1 MNTDDSILIVEI
13 NETNYIFVAGF
24 LNEDNNFQISEKTIV
39 NSYGFSKNKF
49 TNLDLVKQTV
59 KKNIEIIENKLNCIF
74 KEVTIIIDNF
84 YFQKEHKTEYD
95 LTITSK
101 KEKNIISK
109 DSKGDPAIFELVI
122 NVKYSVKKDN
132 KILIENELNE
142 KNTYNNIA
150 DKFELKNYENNIIN
164 NLSSR
169 MSGIIMSSIRN
180 KNQ

>member
-1 MNTDDSILIVEI
+1 MNKIL
-13 NETNYIFVAGF
+13 NYIF
-24 LNEDNNFQISEKTIV
+24 L
-39 NSYGFSKNKF
+39 FSLF
-49 TNLDLVKQTV
+49 ALLGCAYEPVLS
-59 KKNIEIIENKLNCIF
+59 KKNYQFSINI
-74 KEVTIIIDNF
+74 KEQSGDEQINSIIIDNF

-150 DKFELKNYENNIIN
+150 DKFELKNYENIIIN

>member
-1 MNTDDSILIVEI
+1 MNKIL
-13 NETNYIFVAGF
+13 NYIVVFF
-24 LNEDNNFQISEKTIV
+24 LFALVSCDYKPILNYKNYQFSLNVDKISGDEKI
-39 NSYGFSKNKF
+39 NSIIINKF
-49 TNLDLVKQTV
+49 NNLKGNEKQYYI
-59 KKNIEIIENKLNCIF
+59 NLS
-74 KEVTIIIDNF
+74 
-84 YFQKEHKTEYD
+84 
-95 LTITSK
+95 SK

>member
-1 MNTDDSILIVEI
+1 MNKILK
-13 NETNYIFVAGF
+13 YIF
-24 LNEDNNFQISEKTIV
+24 L
-39 NSYGFSKNKF
+39 FSLF
-49 TNLDLVKQTV
+49 ALLGCAYEPVLS
-59 KKNIEIIENKLNCIF
+59 KKNYQFSINI
-74 KEVTIIIDNF
+74 KEQSGDEQINSIIIDNF

>member
-1 MNTDDSILIVEI
+1 MNKIL
-13 NETNYIFVAGF
+13 NYIF
-24 LNEDNNFQISEKTIV
+24 L
-39 NSYGFSKNKF
+39 FSLF
-49 TNLDLVKQTV
+49 ALLGCAYEPVLS
-59 KKNIEIIENKLNCIF
+59 KKNYQFSINI
-74 KEVTIIIDNF
+74 KEQSGDEQINSIIIDNF